1 MKNSKLFVFL
11 LIAYTFTCVLFVYS
25 LKKQKKREM
34 TFTNII
40 EEQEKSFYSL
50 LITQIESG
58 IIPEKLESTEIL
70 RNGKFVLAFPNNI
83 CDICN
88 IWLFEQLK
96 QCEKL
101 DEIDIIVPLNMK
113 KTMSVYNE
121 IYGLNL
127 SDVKYSNDLL
137 LKDESSIYIFYYS
150 NEGRVLFP
158 YLLKEKSFDL
168 DLYMDIV
175 YEQME
180 SD

>member
-1 MKNSKLFVFL
+1 MKNNKLLVFL
-11 LIAYTFTCVLFVYS
+11 LIAYFFTCILFVCS
-25 LKKQKKREM
+25 LKIQKKREM
-34 TFTNII
+34 TLTNII
-40 EEQEKSFYSL
+40 EEQEKSFYNL

-58 IIPEKLESTEIL
+58 KIPQKMVSTEIL
-70 RNGKFVLAFPNNI
+70 NNGKFVLVFPDNV

-88 IWLFEQLK
+88 IWLFDQLK
-96 QCEKL
+96 KCEKL

-127 SDVKYSNDLL
+127 SDIKYSNDLL
-137 LKDESSIYIFYYS
+137 LKNEDSIYIFYYS

-168 DLYMDIV
+168 NLYMDIV
-175 YEQME
+175 CDQMTSE
-180 SD
+180 

>member
-1 MKNSKLFVFL
+1 
-11 LIAYTFTCVLFVYS
+11 
-25 LKKQKKREM
+25 
-34 TFTNII
+34 
-40 EEQEKSFYSL
+40 
-50 LITQIESG
+50 
-58 IIPEKLESTEIL
+58 
-70 RNGKFVLAFPNNI
+70 
-83 CDICN
+83 
-88 IWLFEQLK
+88 
-96 QCEKL
+96 
-101 DEIDIIVPLNMK
+101 
-113 KTMSVYNE
+113 MSVYNE